1 MLSIHLYFA
10 CKALVFALQE
20 ISLEIRLAVTGIN
33 KAHFFVSWLPT
44 IQSYSRLILN
54 LSPLFL
60 CGAYLT
66 ALGWDAGL
74 LRAAQKEPS
83 TNERSSKCKKDYG
96 YL

>member
-10 CKALVFALQE
+10 AFCKALVFALRE
-20 ISLEIRLAVTGIN
+20 ISLEIRLGIS
-33 KAHFFVSWLPT
+33 APAGQFG
-44 IQSYSRLILN
+44 YSRLILN

-83 TNERSSKCKKDYG
+83 TNERANKCKKD
-96 YL
+96 L